1 MLKVTILGCGS
12 SCGVPVIGCKCSVC
26 KSDSPYNKRRSA
38 SILIESKAAR
48 ILVDFGF
55 DIKNQLIDAKVDFLD
70 AAILTHDHADHVS
83 GVDHLRI
90 FKWLTGDALKI
101 VTDAGSANKLRE
113 RYDYLISNE
122 QLMIEEVGCY
132 SPYKIKDTELQF
144 FWQEHSDIGSLGVRI
159 NDFVYSCDVSDFP
172 EGSHKF
178 LENIDCWVL
187 DCCGFRSSFAH
198 AGLDKVLEWN
208 ELFKPKRIYL
218 TSMRDEIDYFEIQ
231 KYLPDNIKPC
241 YDGMVLEL

>member
-12 SCGVPVIGCKCSVC
+12 SAGVPVIGCKCEVC

-38 SILIESKAAR
+38 SILIESSSAR

-55 DIKNQLIDAKVDFLD
+55 DIRSQLVDAGVDFLD
-70 AAILTHDHADHVS
+70 AAILTHDHADHVA

-90 FKWLTGDALKI
+90 FKWITGKALKV
-101 VTDAGSANKLRE
+101 VTDSGSATKLRS
-113 RYDYLISNE
+113 RLDYLLDNE
-122 QLMIEEVGCY
+122 QLSIEEIGRY
-132 SPYKIKDTELQF
+132 SPYELKDLEMQF
-144 FWQEHSDIGSLGVRI
+144 FWQEHSDIGSLGLRV

-172 EGSHKF
+172 KESHKF
-178 LENIDCWVL
+178 LKNIDSWVL
-187 DCCGFRSSFAH
+187 DCCGMRSSLAH

-208 ELFKPKRIYL
+208 EIFKPRRIYL

-231 KYLPDNIKPC
+231 KYLPSNIKPC